1 MRGTMRVKALAVT
14 AHFNLISH
22 ILMNSVCCNDASGLT
37 PLHIAVNAS
46 NMKAIEILLAKG
58 ADVNCH
64 ETKRGRSALHLAVK
78 KQAKDLISLLLRS
91 VSSPPHFE
99 HFSNMEQ

>member
-1 MRGTMRVKALAVT
+1 
-14 AHFNLISH
+14 
-22 ILMNSVCCNDASGLT
+22 MNSVCCNDASGLT

-46 NMKAIEILLAKG
+46 NMKAVEILLAKG